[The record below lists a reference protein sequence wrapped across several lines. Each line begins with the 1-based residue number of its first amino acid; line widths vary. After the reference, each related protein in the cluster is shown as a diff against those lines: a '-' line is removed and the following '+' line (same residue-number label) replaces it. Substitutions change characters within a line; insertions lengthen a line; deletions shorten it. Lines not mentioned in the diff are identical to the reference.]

1 MEKLYADEDFPKP
14 TVLFLRNMGY
24 DVLTV
29 FEAGKAN
36 QGIPDSEV
44 LIYAITLERV
54 VLTINRFDFMRLHLH
69 NPIHFGIIVCTLDDN
84 FEALAQRIDKILTE
98 NRGECPAKLLRVY
111 KPDK

>member
-14 TVLFLRNMGY
+14 TVLFLRAMGY

-36 QGIPDSEV
+36 QGIHDSDV
-44 LIYAITLERV
+44 LAYAITLERV
-54 VLTINRFDFMRLHLH
+54 VLTINRFDFMRLHRH
-69 NPIHFGIIVCTLDDN
+69 SPIHFGIIVCTLDHN
-84 FEALAQRIDKILTE
+84 FEALAHRIDKILTE
-98 NRGECPAKLLRVY
+98 NSGNCASKLLPVY